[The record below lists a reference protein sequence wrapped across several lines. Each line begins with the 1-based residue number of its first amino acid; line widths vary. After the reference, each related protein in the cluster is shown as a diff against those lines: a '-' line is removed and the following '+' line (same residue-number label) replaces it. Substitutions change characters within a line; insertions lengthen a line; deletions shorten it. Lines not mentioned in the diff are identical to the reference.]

1 MKRTINR
8 NNIERI
14 YSFLLALLPLLN
26 VYPVA
31 STSFSVGE
39 LCVLAF
45 APIALLSRKRVILD
59 NVAQKYSVFIVYA
72 ITISLTIALSFS
84 EISLNETVRRLVR
97 DGLYIL
103 IFAYISPSFLDF
115 DVFKKTFTVMCIA
128 LTTFIIVQFSV
139 YAISHRYIP
148 GVISSLYPKAGEI
161 QRTSLRTAS
170 YIGFLRPNGFLKEPS
185 HCAQVMSV
193 GLILHLIGDGKG
205 PNWKTS
211 IILTVGILFTTSANG
226 FFLIIT
232 CYALYAFMHIGSKN
246 ATTVFK
252 AIGVITVGL
261 IVFYIMYLRVPF
273 MQRTV
278 DRILNVSEGTEG
290 SSSLR
295 VLRGFAFFNKMPL
308 SGKVFGLGFGNFLG
322 YRAHFNIWTQ
332 YEFEKEYMASDIY
345 IVTSVGIFGSLI
357 LLATIV
363 SAMKKKNDLGK
374 GLLILLLIIGVS
386 SSVYS
391 GSVYAI
397 ILSLVF
403 SCMECDKILFHTTG
417 INQLTN

>member
-1 MKRTINR
+1 MERTIIL
-8 NNIERI
+8 NNKERV
-14 YSFLLALLPLLN
+14 YSFLLALFPLLN

-45 APIALLSRKRVILD
+45 APIALLPRKNVIID
-59 NVAQKYSVFIVYA
+59 NVARIYSAFIVYA
-72 ITISLTIALSFS
+72 ITITLTIALSFN
-84 EISLNETVRRLVR
+84 EISLNETVRRLMR

-103 IFAYISPSFLDF
+103 VFAYISPSFLNF
-115 DVFKKTFTVMCIA
+115 EVFKKTFTVLCVA
-128 LTTFIIVQFSV
+128 LTIFIIIQFSA

-148 GVISSLYPKAGEI
+148 GIISNLYPKAGEI
-161 QRTSLRTAS
+161 QRIAIRTAS

-185 HCAQVMSV
+185 HCAQVLSV
-193 GLILHLIGDGKG
+193 GLILHLVGDEKG
-205 PNWKTS
+205 TNWKVS
-211 IILTVGILFTTSANG
+211 VLLTIGILFTTSANG
-226 FFLIIT
+226 FFLIIA
-232 CYALYAFMHIGSKN
+232 CYALYAFVNTRSKN
-246 ATTVFK
+246 ASTVFK
-252 AIGVITVGL
+252 VIGVVTVGL
-261 IVFYIMYLRVPF
+261 IVFFIMYSQVPF
-273 MQRTV
+273 MQRIV
-278 DRILNVSEGTEG
+278 NRILNVSEGTEW

-295 VLRGFAFFNKMPL
+295 VLRGFAFFNQMPL

-322 YRAHFNIWTQ
+322 YRAHYNIWTQ
-332 YEFEKEYMASDIY
+332 YEIEGEYMASDMY
-345 IVTSVGIFGSLI
+345 IVTSVGIFGTLI

-374 GLLILLLIIGVS
+374 GLLILLLIIGIS

-403 SCMECDKILFHTTG
+403 SCVECDKILFHTKG